1 MHKQILKSTLLAAIL
16 GLASLS
22 ANATVVDFSFSNI
35 SDIYTGSFAGIDING
50 DNLLTL
56 DELTSFSFS
65 YVASPDVTGLS
76 DFGSFNIAN
85 NVWNADASG
94 WNLTNFAYFSWDNG
108 NLSANTTN
116 VFNMVTTIAVSE
128 VPEPASVALLA
139 LGALGLV
146 AARRRQQ

>member
-1 MHKQILKSTLLAAIL
+1 MHKQFLKSTLLAAIL

-22 ANATVVDFSFSNI
+22 ANATVVDFSFS
-35 SDIYTGSFAGIDING
+35 DIFTGSFAGTDING

-65 YVASPDVTGLS
+65 YVTTPDVTGLS

-108 NLSANTTN
+108 NSSANTAN
-116 VFNMVTTIAVSE
+116 VFNMVTTIVGSE